1 MLAAIGGIAFAG
13 AIDARV
19 PSPGTASET
28 AASADAEAMPAAQP
42 ATRGMRN
49 GLFISSRDP
58 QFEMRVVPELKYV
71 GKAEFDLKDTA
82 HVERH
87 HFVAV
92 ENGRVTRMLVLQFEE
107 MLPTNDDIYR
117 WTVKRPQTLGNQ
129 VYQFST
135 FVFSTLKAAQTNPE
149 AEVAR
154 TQALLAEKNLKL
166 DDELAVARFAR
177 VIGAD
182 RRREFI
188 IFYSEP
194 LRDMSRRLEDVVSGE
209 EDISPAFENLAGA
222 LTERALASFSI
233 AELPPGP
240 PLTVQPT
247 PSPAPP
253 TSR

>member
-1 MLAAIGGIAFAG
+1 VLAALGIAFAG
-13 AIDARV
+13 ALDARA
-19 PSPGTASET
+19 PAPGTMDE
-28 AASADAEAMPAAQP
+28 AASNGEAQAMPAAAT
-42 ATRGMRN
+42 ATRGIHHGM
-49 GLFISSRDP
+49 FVSSRDP
-58 QFEMRVVPELKYV
+58 QFEMRVAPELKYI
-71 GKAEFDLKDTA
+71 GKAEFDLGDTA

-87 HFVAV
+87 HFVAA
-92 ENGRVTRMLVLQFEE
+92 ENGRVTRMLVLQFDE

-117 WTVKRPQTLGNQ
+117 WSVKRPHPLGNH

-154 TQALLAEKNLKL
+154 TQALLAEKNLRL

-177 VIGAD
+177 VIGED
-182 RRREFI
+182 RRRQFI
-188 IFYSEP
+188 ILYSEP
-194 LRDMSRRLEDVVSGE
+194 LADMSRRLEDVVSGD
-209 EDISPAFENLAGA
+209 EDIRPAFENLATA

-240 PLTVQPT
+240 PPSVQPT

-253 TSR
+253 TPR

>member
-1 MLAAIGGIAFAG
+1 MLAAFGIGFAG
-13 AIDARV
+13 ALDARA
-19 PSPGTASET
+19 PAPET
-28 AASADAEAMPAAQP
+28 VNEAAANAPANGDGQVMPAAEP
-42 ATRGMRN
+42 ASRGMRS
-49 GLFISSRDP
+49 GLFVSSRDP
-58 QFEMRVVPELKYV
+58 QMEVRVAPELKYI

-92 ENGRVTRMLVLQFEE
+92 ENGRVTRMLVLQFAE
-107 MLPTNDDIYR
+107 MLPTNDDTYR
-117 WTVKRPQTLGNQ
+117 WSVKRPQTLGNQ

-154 TQALLAEKNLKL
+154 TKALLAEKNLEL

-177 VIGAD
+177 VIGED

-194 LRDMSRRLEDVVSGE
+194 LAAMSRRPEGVVSAE
-209 EDISPAFENLAGA
+209 EDISPAFENLAAA

-240 PLTVQPT
+240 APSAR
-247 PSPAPP
+247 PSPA
-253 TSR
+253 SN